1 MRTHLLVAVLLSLV
15 VPFAGCSPTS
25 TARSSTSSTNEGT
38 LDAVCSAT
46 AEQMRVPRSRIN
58 GKTSLGDLKA
68 DELDSVELVLALEQK
83 FSIEI
88 PDSAIPKLTGGT
100 DWNTGRQKVTMEA
113 LAQLVDRLRGVGGG
127 AKSN

>member
-1 MRTHLLVAVLLSLV
+1 
-15 VPFAGCSPTS
+15 
-25 TARSSTSSTNEGT
+25 
-38 LDAVCSAT
+38 
-46 AEQMRVPRSRIN
+46 VPRSRIN

-113 LAQLVDRLRGVGGG
+113 LAQLVDRLRGVGGNAG
-127 AKSN
+127 DSKSK